1 MTTRYTAVAIALHW
15 LIALAILC
23 NLGLGLYMTELPLS
37 AGPIKLKLYAYHKW
51 AGVSIFA
58 LVLLRVLWRL
68 GHRPPTPPTGM
79 PGWQRRAAT
88 GTHLLLYLLT
98 VAVPLTGWLFSSAKG
113 FQTVVFGVWPIPDLL
128 SKDPA
133 LAGILKDWHASL
145 NNVMVVLVILHIAAA
160 LKHHWIDR
168 DGVLSS
174 MLPLLR
180 RRHPGATQ

>member
-1 MTTRYTAVAIALHW
+1 MTPRYTSVAIALHW

-23 NLGLGLYMTELPLS
+23 NLALGLYMTGLPLS
-37 AGPIKLKLYAYHKW
+37 VGPIKLKLYAYHKW

-58 LVLLRVLWRL
+58 LVLLRVMWRL
-68 GHRPPTPPTGM
+68 GHRPPAPPADTPA
-79 PGWQRRAAT
+79 WQRRAAT
-88 GTHLLLYLLT
+88 GAHLLLYLLT

-133 LAGILKDWHASL
+133 LAEILRGGHASL
-145 NNVMVVLVILHIAAA
+145 NYLMAALVILHVAAA

-168 DGVLSS
+168 DSVLSS

-180 RRHPGATQ
+180 RRSPGATK